1 MTKNEIKEFILE
13 SDLLN
18 EDQVENTERIA
29 LKEGI
34 SFFDALLKL
43 GFLDQEI
50 LSKIT
55 MRLIGIPAF
64 NLKNY
69 LIDLEIYK
77 IIPEPVSL
85 KHNIISFKEED
96 DLIYIA
102 FCDTKSL
109 EIIDDLFSDS
119 NKKIKL
125 FYVEYDD
132 IQKHKKKYHSL
143 ISSEFYLESEKN
155 LQNAKKIKNYIFNI
169 DKNLPLEYYSD
180 LLDDKYIENFI
191 NILLEFA
198 IFSKASFIYLNT
210 SKDKIKILFRIKG
223 KNYEILKL
231 DVDLSFSLF
240 NKLKLMADINIKSKN
255 VIEEASFSKLILDNI
270 YDFVL
275 TITQNDFNESIS
287 IEVKNFS
294 DDFKIINFNLSKK
307 QQELLLNYS
316 ETNKGIV
323 CIRSSNNESSKR
335 LLYSFLEREV
345 KKDQE
350 VYSIEDFVSYQVG
363 FVNQISTPKDK
374 DFHSVLFKILSNKPD
389 VISVEKVTKTVF
401 PILFNYAGLQKKIF
415 LSANKN
421 IEILIDWVFEF
432 KFLKSEVRRIF
443 SILIDI
449 EEFES
454 LKEEKQKY
462 FLNKK
467 EIKLINRY
475 LTDNEIK
482 NLFYNEN
489 LKKEGEKKLSKM
501 IFYTKKEKK
510 GFLKSKNETEKIS
523 IQGISHLG
531 LFFEDVYFE
540 KLTKVEIKNK
550 FNFSRKKAI
559 LENLILASHRGI
571 IDIKDIFSS
580 LSK

>member
-255 VIEEASFSKLILDNI
+255 VIEEASFSKLILDDI

>member
-421 IEILIDWVFEF
+421 IEILID
-432 KFLKSEVRRIF
+432 
-443 SILIDI
+443 
-449 EEFES
+449 
-454 LKEEKQKY
+454 
-462 FLNKK
+462 
-467 EIKLINRY
+467 
-475 LTDNEIK
+475 
-482 NLFYNEN
+482 
-489 LKKEGEKKLSKM
+489 
-501 IFYTKKEKK
+501 
-510 GFLKSKNETEKIS
+510 
-523 IQGISHLG
+523 
-531 LFFEDVYFE
+531 
-540 KLTKVEIKNK
+540 
-550 FNFSRKKAI
+550 
-559 LENLILASHRGI
+559 
-571 IDIKDIFSS
+571 
-580 LSK
+580 